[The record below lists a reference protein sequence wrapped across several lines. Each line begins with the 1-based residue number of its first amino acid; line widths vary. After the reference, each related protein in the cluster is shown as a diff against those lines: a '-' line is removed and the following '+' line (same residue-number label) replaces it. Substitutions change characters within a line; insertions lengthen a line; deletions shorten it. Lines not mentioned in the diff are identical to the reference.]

1 MVRSAVA
8 VTFPISLLLLLASI
22 VVHDST
28 TGPATAHRVRLMRMS
43 STTDAVG
50 RRRATVA
57 LKDALRDLR
66 NQLSLLNHQVS
77 ARLALKD
84 VDLDCLELIGRH
96 GPLSPSALA
105 RRAGLHP
112 ATMTGILD
120 RLQKGGW
127 IVRERDPEAA
137 DRRAVA
143 VRAVRGRNAELF
155 RLYAGMNAAMDDLC
169 AGYSEE
175 ELALIAG
182 FLRRAT
188 SAGTPPTGG
197 LAKGRTRAFF
207 VVPRGVAPRRVEKG
221 GPYEAPLRRVGRPRA
236 PPLRPA

>member
-1 MVRSAVA
+1 MGSGAHRRSTVA
-8 VTFPISLLLLLASI
+8 VKESL
-22 VVHDST
+22 
-28 TGPATAHRVRLMRMS
+28 RE
-43 STTDAVG
+43 
-50 RRRATVA
+50 
-57 LKDALRDLR
+57 LR

-77 ARLALKD
+77 AHLGLKD
-84 VDLDCLELIGRH
+84 VDLDCLELIDRH

-155 RLYAGMNAAMDDLC
+155 RLYAGMNTAMDELC
-169 AGYSEE
+169 AGYSED
-175 ELALIAG
+175 ELALIAE

-188 SAGTPPTGG
+188 SAGHTATGD
-197 LAKGRTRAFF
+197 LANS
-207 VVPRGVAPRRVEKG
+207 
-221 GPYEAPLRRVGRPRA
+221 
-236 PPLRPA
+236 

>member
-1 MVRSAVA
+1 MSAGAHRRSTVA
-8 VTFPISLLLLLASI
+8 V
-22 VVHDST
+22 
-28 TGPATAHRVRLMRMS
+28 
-43 STTDAVG
+43 
-50 RRRATVA
+50 
-57 LKDALRDLR
+57 KDALRELR

-77 ARLALKD
+77 AQLALKD
-84 VDLDCLELIGRH
+84 VDLDCLELIARH

-137 DRRAVA
+137 DRRSIA

-155 RLYAGMNAAMDDLC
+155 RLYAGMNSAMDELC
-169 AGYSEE
+169 ARYTED

-188 SAGTPPTGG
+188 SAGHDATGTLTGG
-197 LAKGRTRAFF
+197 
-207 VVPRGVAPRRVEKG
+207 
-221 GPYEAPLRRVGRPRA
+221 
-236 PPLRPA
+236 